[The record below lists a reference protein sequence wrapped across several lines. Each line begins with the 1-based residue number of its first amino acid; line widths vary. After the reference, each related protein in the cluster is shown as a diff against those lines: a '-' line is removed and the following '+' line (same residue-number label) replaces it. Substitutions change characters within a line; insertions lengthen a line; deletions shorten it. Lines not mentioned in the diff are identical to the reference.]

1 MKSQNEAPVTLSVIV
16 PVAMGRGPYTE
27 LFNWLSGIKFFDLE
41 IILVLDE
48 YASKGDEGFLSQL
61 NAVASEQVMV
71 VRGSFGAPG
80 LTRNFGID
88 LAKGEWISFWD
99 CDDIPN
105 VDLFMNM
112 IKQAEIESADIAI
125 GSFTWRNFSDS
136 SVILTQVNSKLI
148 SELTYSIGR
157 WPGIWRFAFRRKLI
171 KFKFTALKMAEDQ
184 IFLLENTILEKHIF
198 VSRDVVYTYF
208 SGHQSSQ
215 TSKPQNFFDLRDAM
229 RITSKLLKRDLNNLS
244 KRLIVSLWCQQFRS
258 NLKYNGGRFRF
269 FALTFALFQFLK
281 SSVEFKLIF
290 AKNLFG
296 NAVHR
301 ASGYSG
307 AKVIVPLTGGLG
319 NQLFQMAA
327 GLSVEGNSPVGLD
340 PNIGAPRLN
349 KLGEPEIASFLLP
362 NNINFLPQ
370 RKTSN
375 LLKKSSGYLLRMGV
389 SPRGFEQNV
398 LLKRIFQYLWNGV
411 VIFTLK
417 SFCYS
422 VPGIG
427 TGYFPL
433 NSSRT
438 KQLIY
443 GYFQSYKWPLDSIS
457 RLREIRPRVLTRD
470 LEAYF
475 ELARIETPL
484 IVHVR
489 LGDYRF
495 ETNFGIPS
503 PDYYDKAIRQLWE
516 TGANKKI
523 WLFSD
528 EPLSALEFIPVQLKD
543 YVRVIPEIDDS
554 AAHTLEVMRHGMAY
568 VIGNSTFAWWA
579 AYLSHNLDAKVIAP
593 KPWFKHGLSPNC
605 LIPPGWSELSAYP
618 D

>member
-48 YASKGDEGFLSQL
+48 YTSKADEGFLSQL
-61 NAVASEQVMV
+61 NAVASEQVLV

-80 LTRNFGID
+80 LTRNVGID

-99 CDDIPN
+99 SDDIPN
-105 VDLFMNM
+105 VNLFMKM
-112 IKQAEIESADIAI
+112 IGQAEIESADIAI
-125 GSFTWRNFSDS
+125 GSFTWRHISDS
-136 SVILTQVNSKLI
+136 SVIMTQINSKLI

-157 WPGIWRFAFRRKLI
+157 WPGIWRFAFRRNLI

-184 IFLLENTILEKHIF
+184 IFLLENTILEKHFF
-198 VSRDVVYTYF
+198 VSSDVVYTYF

-215 TSKPQNFFDLRDAM
+215 TSRPQNFFDLRDAM
-229 RITSKLLKRDLNNLS
+229 RITSQLLKGDLNSFS

-258 NLKYNGGRFRF
+258 NLKYNRGRFRF
-269 FALTFALFQFLK
+269 FALTDALFQFLK
-281 SSVEFKLIF
+281 SSVEFKLAFTKI
-290 AKNLFG
+290 LFG
-296 NAVHR
+296 HSVHR

-307 AKVIVPLTGGLG
+307 VKVIVPLTGGLG

-327 GLSVEGNSPVGLD
+327 GLSVAGNSPVGLD

-349 KLGEPEIASFLLP
+349 QLGEPEIASFLLP

-389 SPRGFEQNV
+389 SPRGFEKNALV
-398 LLKRIFQYLWNGV
+398 KRFFRYVWNGV
-411 VIFTLK
+411 VILTLK
-417 SFCYS
+417 SFRYS
-422 VPGIG
+422 VSGIG

-433 NSSRT
+433 NSSRC

-457 RLREIRPRVLTRD
+457 RLREIRPRVLTRN

-475 ELARIETPL
+475 ELARIEAPL

-489 LGDYRF
+489 LGDYRL

-503 PDYYDKAIRQLWE
+503 PDYYDKAIRRLWE
-516 TGANKKI
+516 IGDNKKI

-528 EPLSALEFIPVQLKD
+528 EPLSALEFIPVQLKE
-543 YVRVIPEIDDS
+543 YVRVVPEIDDS